1 MDNLDTLVKSLNRLE
16 NYTAKYIYKKY
27 IEIYTNTETSEIQET
42 TEILNTPET
51 PDQEQSIEPFKYSK
65 QPLCKEEYKKYKDR
79 IFSKERKSIIKQDE
93 VLKEDLEN
101 MSIADEEY
109 EKNPSL
115 FHRQKHNS
123 YPDEKRCSFIRKIK
137 HKLIRC
143 KNSII
148 NNDEDVCSLHEI
160 TPNIYWDQYNDLI
173 EKIKK

>member
-16 NYTAKYIYKKY
+16 NYTVKYIYKKY
-27 IEIYTNTETSEIQET
+27 IEIYTNTETSEIQNTQET
-42 TEILNTPET
+42 SEKPE
-51 PDQEQSIEPFKYSK
+51 QEQSIESFKYSK

-115 FHRQKHNS
+115 FNRQKHNS

-143 KNSII
+143 HQALSRTII
-148 NNDEDVCSLHEI
+148 KQPKHSA
-160 TPNIYWDQYNDLI
+160 
-173 EKIKK
+173 